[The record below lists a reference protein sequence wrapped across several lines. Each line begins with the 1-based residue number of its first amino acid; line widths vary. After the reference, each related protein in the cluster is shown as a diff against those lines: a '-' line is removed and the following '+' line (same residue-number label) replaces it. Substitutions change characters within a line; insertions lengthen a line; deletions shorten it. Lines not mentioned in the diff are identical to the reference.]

1 MLKIFKGSLKHVL
14 NKILK
19 LAFNLIWCDY
29 DEEGNEI
36 KQPKYNH
43 LKSWNHKMMW
53 LFTQNCM

>member
-43 LKSWNHKMMW
+43 LKS
-53 LFTQNCM
+53 